1 MKAVTVLPLETLS
14 HPYPC
19 NPIQGHWEAG
29 VCPSMHRAG
38 GVLLIT
44 WLTRTDQHTHK
55 HSWSFKSFKRNQQNV
70 YVIYFKVALNENQV
84 DRFRIT
90 DFMLVV
96 SLC

>member
-1 MKAVTVLPLETLS
+1 
-14 HPYPC
+14 
-19 NPIQGHWEAG
+19 
-29 VCPSMHRAG
+29 MHRAG

-44 WLTRTDQHTHK
+44 WLTQTDQHTHT

-84 DRFRIT
+84 DSFIIK